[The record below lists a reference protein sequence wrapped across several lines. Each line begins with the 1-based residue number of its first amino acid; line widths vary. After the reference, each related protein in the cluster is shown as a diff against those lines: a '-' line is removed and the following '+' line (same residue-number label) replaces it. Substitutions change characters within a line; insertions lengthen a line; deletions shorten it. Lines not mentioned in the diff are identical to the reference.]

1 MIDIYGL
8 ITRGSHDYRY
18 VIAETISIQL
28 IQILEIYRSLDS
40 SC

>member
-8 ITRGSHDYRY
+8 ITRGSHAYSCD
-18 VIAETISIQL
+18 IAESISIQL
-28 IQILEIYRSLDS
+28 TQILEIYRSLDS